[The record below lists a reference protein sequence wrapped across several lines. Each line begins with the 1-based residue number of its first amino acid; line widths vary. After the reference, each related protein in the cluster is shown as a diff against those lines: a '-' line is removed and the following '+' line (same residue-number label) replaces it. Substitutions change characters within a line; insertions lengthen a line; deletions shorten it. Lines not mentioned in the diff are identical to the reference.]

1 VAAAEPLPERRSL
14 LAAALPFTQALLAQV
29 GRTLARAQAALAWP
43 EGTPA
48 VSPPPPPPPPC
59 APLSDADLR
68 SYLGPGGR
76 LLRPQE
82 LRLHVFHGGVEPGLR
97 KVVWR
102 YLLNV
107 FPAGLTGQERLS
119 HLRLKAA
126 EYSSLKVS
134 LAARAAPAELSQVAA
149 AVRKDVVRTDRAHPY
164 FGGPEEG
171 HPHLAALQALLTT
184 FALGHPRL
192 SYCQGMSDVAAPLLA
207 VLDDEAQAYLCFC

>member
-1 VAAAEPLPERRSL
+1 MLFP
-14 LAAALPFTQALLAQV
+14 QV

-97 KVVWR
+97 KV
-102 YLLNV
+102 
-107 FPAGLTGQERLS
+107 
-119 HLRLKAA
+119 
-126 EYSSLKVS
+126 
-134 LAARAAPAELSQVAA
+134 RAQ
-149 AVRKDVVRTDRAHPY
+149 T
-164 FGGPEEG
+164 
-171 HPHLAALQALLTT
+171 HLAKT
-184 FALGHPRL
+184 
-192 SYCQGMSDVAAPLLA
+192 
-207 VLDDEAQAYLCFC
+207 